1 MPDSLSGARRWT
13 GRALD
18 VGTWLLLV
26 VGVTFLVRDRLVP
39 AWEERQRVA
48 VGDVVPSELRLAAL
62 ASGDTVPPSAPGVST
77 LFLVFQSTC
86 PACERNLPAWQRL
99 VAEARGSRVLAIGLE
114 DESAALAYVRELLP
128 DALAVRPLDRDEF
141 IARLDVTVVPTTLAV
156 DAQGVLRRRAEGM
169 LQSGAVD
176 DLAAVL
182 VPD

>member
-1 MPDSLSGARRWT
+1 MPDTVPGARRWT

-26 VGVTFLVRDRLVP
+26 VGVTFLVRDRILP

-62 ASGDTVPPSAPGVST
+62 ASGDTLPPSARGVST
-77 LFLVFQSTC
+77 LYLIFQSTC

-99 VAEARGSRVLAIGLE
+99 VAEARGTRVLAIGLE
-114 DESAALAYVRELLP
+114 EEASALRYVREQLP
-128 DALAVRPLDRDEF
+128 EALAVRPLDQDAFLR
-141 IARLDVTVVPTTLAV
+141 RLTVTVVPTTLVV
-156 DAQGVLRRRAEGM
+156 DAQGVLRRRAEGI
-169 LQSGAVD
+169 LQSGAMD

-182 VPD
+182 APD

>member
-1 MPDSLSGARRWT
+1 MPDTVPGARRWS

-48 VGDVVPSELRLAAL
+48 VGDVVPAELRLAAL
-62 ASGDTVPPSAPGVST
+62 ASGDTLAPSAPGVST
-77 LFLVFQSTC
+77 LFLIFQSTC
-86 PACERNLPAWQRL
+86 PACERNLPAWRRL

-114 DESAALAYVRELLP
+114 EESSALSYVRERLP
-128 DALAVRPLDRDEF
+128 DALAVRPLDRDAF
-141 IARLDVTVVPTTLAV
+141 IGRLDLTVVPTTLAV
-156 DAQGVLRRRAEGM
+156 DAQGVLRRRTEGT
-169 LQSGAVD
+169 LQSAAVD

-182 VPD
+182 APD

>member
-1 MPDSLSGARRWT
+1 MPDTVSGARRWT

-62 ASGDTVPPSAPGVST
+62 ASGDTLPPSAPGVST

-114 DESAALAYVRELLP
+114 EEAPAMRYVREQLP
-128 DALAVRPLDRDEF
+128 EALAVRPLDQDAFLR
-141 IARLDVTVVPTTLAV
+141 RLTVTVVPTTLVV
-156 DAQGVLRRRAEGM
+156 DGGGVLLERFEGM
-169 LQSGAVD
+169 LRDDIVD
-176 DLAAVL
+176 SL
-182 VPD
+182 VAGLDRG